1 MMKRALFAS
10 VAIAAMALSLAAK
23 PVAAEEMK
31 AEVIH
36 WWTSGGE
43 AAAVKVFADQFT
55 KAGGTWIDSA
65 VAGAANA
72 RNAAI
77 SRTVSGNPPTAMQLN
92 TGKQFDELVEGD
104 LLADVDAVATE
115 GNWKSVMP
123 AAFIAAATRN
133 GKMYAVPINIHG
145 QNWLWYNKAVLASIG
160 AAEPKTWDDAF
171 AVLDKLKADGKVIPL
186 AFSGQKNWE
195 QNLFNSVLIGVSGGS
210 MWVGI
215 MGKHDAALAQS
226 AEFKQVAVA
235 YKKLKDY
242 VDDGAPGRNWN
253 DATNLVIQGKAG
265 MQIMGDWA
273 KGEFAA
279 AGKVADK
286 DYGCTVL
293 SNHGGGYMMG
303 GDVFVFPKT
312 KDASTSKAQMTL
324 AKLMLTPETQIQFAL
339 KKGSIPVRSDVD
351 ASLLDACAQKG
362 MRYVADKAQQL
373 PSVDMLA
380 PPALVGALQ
389 DAISQYWN
397 TNMSADEFSA
407 KVAGVLKAQY

>member
-10 VAIAAMALSLAAK
+10 VAVIATAWVSV
-23 PVAAEEMK
+23 PVSAEEMK

-77 SRTVSGNPPTAMQLN
+77 SRTVAGNPPTAMQLN

-104 LLADVDAVATE
+104 LLADVDAVAAE
-115 GNWKSVMP
+115 GNWNGVMP
-123 AAFIAAATRN
+123 AAFVAAATRN
-133 GKMYAVPINIHG
+133 GKMFAVPINIHG
-145 QNWLWYNKAVLASIG
+145 QNWLWYNKSVLVSVG

-186 AFSGQKNWE
+186 AFSGQKVWE
-195 QNLFNSVLIGVSGGS
+195 RNLFSAVLIGVGGGP

-215 MGKHDAALAQS
+215 MGKRDAALAQS
-226 AEFKQVAVA
+226 AEFKAVALA
-235 YKKLKDY
+235 YKKLKAY
-242 VDDGAPGRNWN
+242 VDAGAPGRNWN

-273 KGEFAA
+273 KGEFVA
-279 AGKVADK
+279 AGKVPEK

-312 KDASTSKAQMTL
+312 KDASTTKAQVTL
-324 AKLMLTPETQIQFAL
+324 ARLMLKPETQIQFSL

-351 ASLLDACAQKG
+351 ASQLDACAQKG
-362 MRYVADKAQQL
+362 MQYVSNTAQQL
-373 PSVDMLA
+373 PSADMLA
-380 PPALVGALQ
+380 PPALIGALE

-397 TNMSADEFSA
+397 TNMGADEFSA

>member
-1 MMKRALFAS
+1 MKRALFAS
-10 VAIAAMALSLAAK
+10 IAIAATALAV
-23 PVAAEEMK
+23 PVSAQEMK

-77 SRTVSGNPPTAMQLN
+77 SRTVAGNPPTAMQLN

-115 GNWKSVMP
+115 GNWKSLMP
-123 AAFIAAATRN
+123 AAIVAAATRK

-145 QNWLWYNKAVLASIG
+145 QNWLWYNKEVLASVG
-160 AAEPKTWDDAF
+160 AAEPKTWDDAVV
-171 AVLDKLKADGKVIPL
+171 VLDKLKAEGKVTPL
-186 AFSGQKNWE
+186 AFSGQKVWE
-195 QNLFNSVLIGVSGGS
+195 RGLFSAVLVGVGGGP
-210 MWVGI
+210 MWIGI
-215 MGKHDAALAQS
+215 MGKRDAALAQS
-226 AEFKQVAVA
+226 AEFKKVAVA
-235 YKKLKDY
+235 YKKLKGY
-242 VDDGAPGRNWN
+242 VDAGAPGRNWN

-273 KGEFAA
+273 KGEFIA

-293 SNHGGGYMMG
+293 SNHGGGYVMG
-303 GDVFVFPKT
+303 GDVFVFPKS
-312 KDASTSKAQMTL
+312 KDATTTKAQTTL

-351 ASLLDACAQKG
+351 TSALDACAQKG

-373 PSVDMLA
+373 PSIDMLA
-380 PPALVGALQ
+380 PPAVVGALE

-397 TNMSADEFSA
+397 TDMSADEFSA
-407 KVAGVLKAQY
+407 KVATVLKSQE

>member
-1 MMKRALFAS
+1 MKRALFAS
-10 VAIAAMALSLAAK
+10 VAIAAIALASV
-23 PVAAEEMK
+23 PVCAEEMK

-104 LLADVDAVATE
+104 LLADVDTVATE

-123 AAFIAAATRN
+123 QAFIAAATRK

-145 QNWLWYNKAVLASIG
+145 QNWLWYNKEVLASVG

-171 AVLDKLKADGKVIPL
+171 AILDKLKAGGKVIPL

-195 QNLFNSVLIGVSGGS
+195 QNLFNSVLIGVGGGP
-210 MWVGI
+210 MWI
-215 MGKHDAALAQS
+215 AMMGKRDAALAQS
-226 AEFKQVAVA
+226 AEFKAVAVA

-242 VDDGAPGRNWN
+242 VDAGAPGRNWN

-293 SNHGGGYMMG
+293 SNHGGGYLMG
-303 GDVFVFPKT
+303 GDVFVFPKSN
-312 KDASTSKAQMTL
+312 DAATTKAQMTL
-324 AKLMLTPETQIQFAL
+324 AKVMLTPETQIQFAL

-351 ASLLDACAQKG
+351 TSALDACAQKG
-362 MRYVADKAQQL
+362 TRYVADKAQQL

-380 PPALVGALQ
+380 APALVGAVQ
-389 DAISQYWN
+389 DAISEYWN
-397 TNMSADEFSA
+397 TDMSADKFSA
-407 KVAGVLKAQY
+407 KVAAVLKAQY

>member
-10 VAIAAMALSLAAK
+10 AAIAAMTLSLALVPAS
-23 PVAAEEMK
+23 AEEMK

-65 VAGAANA
+65 VAGSTNA

-77 SRTVSGNPPTAMQLN
+77 SRTVAGNPPTAMQLN

-104 LLADVDAVATE
+104 LLADVDAVAAE

-123 AAFIAAATRN
+123 AAFIAAATRK

-145 QNWLWYNKAVLASIG
+145 QNWLWYNKDVLASIG
-160 AAEPKTWDDAF
+160 AAEPKTWDDA
-171 AVLDKLKADGKVIPL
+171 VVILDKLKADGKVIPL
-186 AFSGQKNWE
+186 AFSGQKVWE
-195 QNLFNSVLIGVSGGS
+195 RNLFSAVLTGVGGGP
-210 MWVGI
+210 MWLGLL
-215 MGKHDAALAQS
+215 GKQDATLAQS

-235 YKKLKDY
+235 YKKLKNY
-242 VDDGAPGRNWN
+242 VDTGAPGRNWN

-303 GDVFVFPKT
+303 GDVFVFPKSR
-312 KDASTSKAQMTL
+312 DASTTKAQMTL

-351 ASLLDACAQKG
+351 TSALDVCAQKG

-373 PSVDMLA
+373 PSTDMLA
-380 PPALVGALQ
+380 SPALVGALE

-397 TNMSADEFSA
+397 TDMSADEFSA
-407 KVAGVLKAQY
+407 KVAAVLKAQY

>member
-10 VAIAAMALSLAAK
+10 AAIAAMTLSLALVPAS
-23 PVAAEEMK
+23 AEEMK

-65 VAGAANA
+65 VAGSTNA

-77 SRTVSGNPPTAMQLN
+77 SRTVAGNPPTAMQLN

-104 LLADVDAVATE
+104 LLADVDAVAAE

-123 AAFIAAATRN
+123 AAFIAAATRK

-145 QNWLWYNKAVLASIG
+145 QNWLWYNKDVLASIG
-160 AAEPKTWDDAF
+160 AAEPKTWDDA
-171 AVLDKLKADGKVIPL
+171 VVILDKLKADGKVIPL
-186 AFSGQKNWE
+186 AFSGQKVWE
-195 QNLFNSVLIGVSGGS
+195 RNLFSAVLTGVGGGP
-210 MWVGI
+210 MWLGLL
-215 MGKHDAALAQS
+215 GKQDATLAQS

-235 YKKLKDY
+235 YKKLKNY
-242 VDDGAPGRNWN
+242 VDTGAPGRNWN

-303 GDVFVFPKT
+303 GDVFVFPKSR
-312 KDASTSKAQMTL
+312 DASTTKAQMTL

-351 ASLLDACAQKG
+351 MSALDACAQKG

-373 PSVDMLA
+373 PSTDMLA
-380 PPALVGALQ
+380 SPALVGALE

-397 TNMSADEFSA
+397 TDMSADEFSA
-407 KVAGVLKAQY
+407 KVAAVLKAQY

>member
-1 MMKRALFAS
+1 MKRTLFAA
-10 VAIAAMALSLAAK
+10 VAVATTAL
-23 PVAAEEMK
+23 VALPANAQEMK

-77 SRTVSGNPPTAMQLN
+77 TRTVSGNPPTAMQLN

-104 LLADVDAVATE
+104 LLADVDAIATE
-115 GNWKSVMP
+115 GNWKNVMP
-123 AAFIAAATRN
+123 AAIVAAATRK
-133 GKMYAVPINIHG
+133 GKMYAVPVNIHG
-145 QNWLWYNKAVLASIG
+145 QNWLWYNKAVLASVG
-160 AAEPKTWDDAF
+160 ADEPKSWNDAL

-195 QNLFNSVLIGVSGGS
+195 QNLFNAVLIGVGGAQ
-210 MWVGI
+210 MWTGI
-215 MGKHDAALAQS
+215 LGKRDAALAQS
-226 AEFKQVAVA
+226 AEFKTVAVT

-242 VDDGAPGRNWN
+242 VDPGAPGRNWN
-253 DATNLVIQGKAG
+253 DATSMVIQGKAA

-279 AGKVADK
+279 AGKVPDK

-293 SNHGGGYMMG
+293 SNGSGGYVMG
-303 GDVFVFPKT
+303 GDVFVFPKA
-312 KDASTSKAQMTL
+312 KDPATTKAQMTL
-324 AKLMLTPETQIQFAL
+324 ARLMLTPETQIQFAL

-351 ASLLDACAQKG
+351 ASALDACAQKG
-362 MRYVADKAQQL
+362 MRYVADKAQQM
-373 PSVDMLA
+373 PSGDMLA
-380 PPALVGALQ
+380 SPALIGALQ

-397 TNMSADEFSA
+397 TDMGAEEFSA
-407 KVAGVLKAQY
+407 KVVAGWKSAE

>member
-1 MMKRALFAS
+1 MKRTL
-10 VAIAAMALSLAAK
+10 LAA
-23 PVAAEEMK
+23 VAVATTALVSLPANAEEMK

-77 SRTVSGNPPTAMQLN
+77 TRTVSGNPPTAMQLN

-104 LLADVDAVATE
+104 LLADVDAIATE
-115 GNWKSVMP
+115 GNWKAVMP
-123 AAFIAAATRN
+123 AAIVAAATRQ

-145 QNWLWYNKAVLASIG
+145 QNWLWYNKAVLASVG
-160 AAEPKTWDDAF
+160 ADEPKSWNDAI

-195 QNLFNSVLIGVSGGS
+195 QNLFNAVLIGVGGAQ
-210 MWVGI
+210 MWTGI
-215 MGKHDAALAQS
+215 LGKRDAALAQS
-226 AEFKQVAVA
+226 AEFKTVAVT
-235 YKKLKDY
+235 YKKLKNY
-242 VDDGAPGRNWN
+242 VDPGAPGRNWN
-253 DATNLVIQGKAG
+253 DATNMVIQGKAA

-273 KGEFAA
+273 KGEFVA
-279 AGKVADK
+279 AGKVPDK

-293 SNHGGGYMMG
+293 SNGRGGYVMG
-303 GDVFVFPKT
+303 GDVFVFPKA
-312 KDASTSKAQMTL
+312 KDPATTKAQMTL
-324 AKLMLTPETQIQFAL
+324 ARLMLTPETQIQFAL

-351 ASLLDACAQKG
+351 ASALDACAQKG
-362 MRYVADKAQQL
+362 MRYVADKAQQM
-373 PSVDMLA
+373 PSGDMLA
-380 PPALVGALQ
+380 PPSLTGALQ

-397 TNMSADEFSA
+397 TDMGADEFSA
-407 KVAGVLKAQY
+407 KVAAVLKSAE

>member
-1 MMKRALFAS
+1 MKRTL
-10 VAIAAMALSLAAK
+10 LAA
-23 PVAAEEMK
+23 VAVATTALVSLPASAEEMK

-77 SRTVSGNPPTAMQLN
+77 TRTVSGNPPTAMQLN

-104 LLADVDAVATE
+104 LLADVDAIATE
-115 GNWKSVMP
+115 GNWKAVMP
-123 AAFIAAATRN
+123 AAIVAAATRQ

-145 QNWLWYNKAVLASIG
+145 QNWLWYNKAVLASVG
-160 AAEPKTWDDAF
+160 ADEPKSWNDAI

-195 QNLFNSVLIGVSGGS
+195 QNLFNAVLIGVGGAQ
-210 MWVGI
+210 MWTGI
-215 MGKHDAALAQS
+215 LGKRDAALAQS
-226 AEFKQVAVA
+226 AEFKTVAVT
-235 YKKLKDY
+235 YKKLKNY
-242 VDDGAPGRNWN
+242 VDPGAPGRNWN
-253 DATNLVIQGKAG
+253 DATNMVIQGKAA

-273 KGEFAA
+273 KGEFVA
-279 AGKVADK
+279 AGKVPEK

-293 SNHGGGYMMG
+293 SNGRGGYVMG
-303 GDVFVFPKT
+303 GDVFVFPKA
-312 KDASTSKAQMTL
+312 KDPATTKAQMTL
-324 AKLMLTPETQIQFAL
+324 ARLMLTPETQIQFAL

-351 ASLLDACAQKG
+351 ASALDACAQKG
-362 MRYVADKAQQL
+362 MRYVADKAQQM
-373 PSVDMLA
+373 PSGDMLA
-380 PPALVGALQ
+380 PPSLTGALQ

-397 TNMSADEFSA
+397 TDMGADEFSA
-407 KVAGVLKAQY
+407 KVAAVLKSAE

>member
-1 MMKRALFAS
+1 MKRTLFAA
-10 VAIAAMALSLAAK
+10 VAVATTAL
-23 PVAAEEMK
+23 VALPANAQEMK

-77 SRTVSGNPPTAMQLN
+77 TRTVSGNPPTAMQLN

-104 LLADVDAVATE
+104 LLADVDAIATE
-115 GNWKSVMP
+115 GNWKNVMP
-123 AAFIAAATRN
+123 AAIVAAATRK
-133 GKMYAVPINIHG
+133 GKMYAVPVNIHG
-145 QNWLWYNKAVLASIG
+145 QNWLWYNKAVLASVG
-160 AAEPKTWDDAF
+160 ADEPKSWNDAL

-195 QNLFNSVLIGVSGGS
+195 QNLFNAVMIGVGGAQ
-210 MWVGI
+210 MWTGI
-215 MGKHDAALAQS
+215 LGKRDARLAQS
-226 AEFKQVAVA
+226 AEFKTVAVT

-242 VDDGAPGRNWN
+242 VDPGAPGRNWN
-253 DATNLVIQGKAG
+253 DATSMVIQGKAA

-279 AGKVADK
+279 AGKVPDK

-293 SNHGGGYMMG
+293 SNGSGGYVMG
-303 GDVFVFPKT
+303 GDVFVFPKA
-312 KDASTSKAQMTL
+312 KDPATTKAQMTL
-324 AKLMLTPETQIQFAL
+324 ARLMLTPETQIQFAL

-351 ASLLDACAQKG
+351 ASALDACAQKG
-362 MRYVADKAQQL
+362 MRYVADKAQQM
-373 PSVDMLA
+373 PSGDMLA
-380 PPALVGALQ
+380 SPALIGALQ

-397 TNMSADEFSA
+397 TDMGADEFSA
-407 KVAGVLKAQY
+407 KVAAVLKSAE

>member
-10 VAIAAMALSLAAK
+10 AAIAAMTLALVPAS
-23 PVAAEEMK
+23 AEEMK

-65 VAGAANA
+65 VAGSTNA

-77 SRTVSGNPPTAMQLN
+77 SRTVAGNPPTAMQLN

-104 LLADVDAVATE
+104 LLADVDAVAAE

-123 AAFIAAATRN
+123 AAFIAAATRK

-145 QNWLWYNKAVLASIG
+145 QNWLWYNKDVLASIG
-160 AAEPKTWDDAF
+160 AAEPKTWDDA
-171 AVLDKLKADGKVIPL
+171 VVILDKLKADGKVIPL
-186 AFSGQKNWE
+186 AFSGQKVWE
-195 QNLFNSVLIGVSGGS
+195 RNLFSAVLTGVGGGP
-210 MWVGI
+210 MWLGLL
-215 MGKHDAALAQS
+215 GKQDATLAQS

-235 YKKLKDY
+235 YKKLKNY
-242 VDDGAPGRNWN
+242 VDTGAPGRNWN

-303 GDVFVFPKT
+303 GDVFVFPKS
-312 KDASTSKAQMTL
+312 KDASTTKAQMTL

-351 ASLLDACAQKG
+351 TSALDVCAQKG

-373 PSVDMLA
+373 PSTDMLA
-380 PPALVGALQ
+380 SPALVGALE

-397 TNMSADEFSA
+397 TDMSADVFSA
-407 KVAGVLKAQY
+407 KVAAVLKAQY

>member
-10 VAIAAMALSLAAK
+10 AAIAAMTLALVPAS
-23 PVAAEEMK
+23 AEEMK

-65 VAGAANA
+65 VAGSTNA

-77 SRTVSGNPPTAMQLN
+77 SRTVAGNPPTAMQLN

-104 LLADVDAVATE
+104 LLADVDAVAAE

-123 AAFIAAATRN
+123 AAFIAAATRK

-145 QNWLWYNKAVLASIG
+145 QNWLWYNKDVLASIG
-160 AAEPKTWDDAF
+160 AAEPKTWDDA
-171 AVLDKLKADGKVIPL
+171 VVILDKLKADGKVIPL
-186 AFSGQKNWE
+186 AFSGQKVWE
-195 QNLFNSVLIGVSGGS
+195 RNLFSAVLTGVGGGP
-210 MWVGI
+210 MWLGLL
-215 MGKHDAALAQS
+215 GKQDATLAQS

-235 YKKLKDY
+235 YKKLKNY
-242 VDDGAPGRNWN
+242 VDTGAPGRNWN

-303 GDVFVFPKT
+303 GDVFVFPKSR
-312 KDASTSKAQMTL
+312 DASTTKAQMTL

-351 ASLLDACAQKG
+351 TSALDVCAQKG

-373 PSVDMLA
+373 PSTDMLA
-380 PPALVGALQ
+380 SPALVGALE

-397 TNMSADEFSA
+397 TDMSADEFSA
-407 KVAGVLKAQY
+407 KVAAVLKAQY

>member
-1 MMKRALFAS
+1 MKRALFAS
-10 VAIAAMALSLAAK
+10 VAIATLASV
-23 PVAAEEMK
+23 PVSAEEMK

-43 AAAVKVFADQFT
+43 AAAVKVFADQFA

-77 SRTVSGNPPTAMQLN
+77 SRTVAGNPPTAMQLN

-115 GNWKSVMP
+115 GNWKGVMP
-123 AAFIAAATRN
+123 AAFVAAATRN
-133 GKMYAVPINIHG
+133 GKMFAVPINIHG
-145 QNWLWYNKAVLASIG
+145 QNWLWYNKAVLASVG

-171 AVLDKLKADGKVIPL
+171 AVLDKLKVDGKVIPL
-186 AFSGQKNWE
+186 AFSGQKIWE
-195 QNLFNSVLIGVSGGS
+195 RNLFSAVLIGVGGGP

-215 MGKHDAALAQS
+215 MGKRDAALAQS
-226 AEFKQVAVA
+226 AEFKAVAVA

-242 VDDGAPGRNWN
+242 VDAGAPGRNWN
-253 DATNLVIQGKAG
+253 DATNLIIQGKAG

-273 KGEFAA
+273 KGEFVA
-279 AGKVADK
+279 AGKIPEK

-303 GDVFVFPKT
+303 GDVFVFPKA
-312 KDASTSKAQMTL
+312 KDSLTTTAQMTL
-324 AKLMLTPETQIQFAL
+324 ARLMLTPETQIQFSL
-339 KKGSIPVRSDVD
+339 RKGSIPVRSDVD
-351 ASLLDACAQKG
+351 ASQLDACAQKG
-362 MRYVADKAQQL
+362 MRYVSNAAQQL
-373 PSVDMLA
+373 PSADMLA
-380 PPALVGALQ
+380 PPALIGALE

-397 TNMSADEFSA
+397 TNMNADEFSA
-407 KVAGVLKAQY
+407 KVGGVLKAQY

>member
-10 VAIAAMALSLAAK
+10 AAIAAMALSFAAR
-23 PVAAEEMK
+23 PVSAEEMK

-55 KAGGTWIDSA
+55 KAGGTWVDSA

-77 SRTVSGNPPTAMQLN
+77 SRTVAGNPPTAMQLN

-104 LLADVDAVATE
+104 LLADVDAIATE

-123 AAFIAAATRN
+123 AAIIAAATRK

-145 QNWLWYNKAVLASIG
+145 QNWLWYNKAVLASVG
-160 AAEPKTWDDAF
+160 AAEPKTWNDAI
-171 AVLDKLKADGKVIPL
+171 AILDKLKADGKVIPL

-195 QNLFNSVLIGVSGGS
+195 QNLFNSVMIGVGGGQ
-210 MWVGI
+210 MWTGI
-215 MGKHDAALAQS
+215 LGKRDAALAQS
-226 AEFKQVAVA
+226 AEFKQVAVT

-242 VDDGAPGRNWN
+242 VDAGAPGRNWN
-253 DATNLVIQGKAG
+253 DATNMVIQGKAG

-273 KGEFAA
+273 KGEFVA
-279 AGKVADK
+279 AGKVPEK

-293 SNHGGGYMMG
+293 SNGGGGYVMDGYG
-303 GDVFVFPKT
+303 GLHPFSVNGGQMPSPVPTVNYQNYWPGWDIARGIVSWT
-312 KDASTSKAQMTL
+312 ASGSGNGGWVL
-324 AKLMLTPETQIQFAL
+324 DGWGGVHQF
-339 KKGSIPVRSDVD
+339 GN
-351 ASLLDACAQKG
+351 
-362 MRYVADKAQQL
+362 
-373 PSVDMLA
+373 A
-380 PPALVGALQ
+380 P
-389 DAISQYWN
+389 AISPYAYWPGWDIATSLAGN
-397 TNMSADEFSA
+397 TSNSGSRRRT
-407 KVAGVLKAQY
+407 

>member
-1 MMKRALFAS
+1 MKRTLFAS
-10 VAIAAMALSLAAK
+10 IAIAATTLAV
-23 PVAAEEMK
+23 PVSAQEMK

-77 SRTVSGNPPTAMQLN
+77 SRTVAGNPPTAMQLN

-123 AAFIAAATRN
+123 AAIIAAATRN

-145 QNWLWYNKAVLASIG
+145 QNWLWYNKAVLASVG
-160 AAEPKTWDDAF
+160 AAEPKTWNDAL
-171 AVLDKLKADGKVIPL
+171 AILEKLKADGKVIPL

-195 QNLFNSVLIGVSGGS
+195 QNLFNAVMIGVGGGQ
-210 MWVGI
+210 MWTGI
-215 MGKHDAALAQS
+215 LGKRDVALAQS
-226 AEFKQVAVA
+226 AEFKQVAVT

-242 VDDGAPGRNWN
+242 VDAGAPGRNWN
-253 DATNLVIQGKAG
+253 DATNMVIQGKAG

-273 KGEFAA
+273 KGEFVA
-279 AGKVADK
+279 AGKVPET

-293 SNHGGGYMMG
+293 SNGSGGYVMG
-303 GDVFVFPKT
+303 GDVFVFPKS
-312 KDASTSKAQMTL
+312 KDPATTKAQLTL

-339 KKGSIPVRSDVD
+339 KKG
-351 ASLLDACAQKG
+351 
-362 MRYVADKAQQL
+362 
-373 PSVDMLA
+373 
-380 PPALVGALQ
+380 
-389 DAISQYWN
+389 
-397 TNMSADEFSA
+397 
-407 KVAGVLKAQY
+407 

>member
-1 MMKRALFAS
+1 MKRTLFAA
-10 VAIAAMALSLAAK
+10 VAVATTALVSLPAAK
-23 PVAAEEMK
+23 AEEMK

-77 SRTVSGNPPTAMQLN
+77 NRTVAGNPPTAMQLN

-104 LLADVDAVATE
+104 LLADVDAIATE
-115 GNWKSVMP
+115 GNWKGVMP
-123 AAFIAAATRN
+123 AAIIAAATRK

-145 QNWLWYNKAVLASIG
+145 QNWLWYNKAVLASVG
-160 AAEPKTWDDAF
+160 ADEPKSWNDAI
-171 AVLDKLKADGKVIPL
+171 AVLDKLKAEGKVIPL

-195 QNLFNSVLIGVSGGS
+195 QNLFSAVLVGVGGAQ
-210 MWVGI
+210 MWTGI
-215 MGKHDAALAQS
+215 LGKRDAALAQS
-226 AEFKQVAVA
+226 PEFKVVAA
-235 YKKLKDY
+235 TYKKLKTY
-242 VDDGAPGRNWN
+242 VDAGAPGRNWN
-253 DATNLVIQGKAG
+253 DATSMVIQGKAG

-273 KGEFAA
+273 KGEFVA
-279 AGKVADK
+279 AGKVPEK

-293 SNHGGGYMMG
+293 SNGNGGYVMG
-303 GDVFVFPKT
+303 GDVFVFPKA
-312 KDASTSKAQMTL
+312 KDPATTKAQMTL

-351 ASLLDACAQKG
+351 TSALDACAQKG

-373 PSVDMLA
+373 PSGDMLA
-380 PPALVGALQ
+380 PPALIGALQ

-397 TNMSADEFSA
+397 TDMSADDFSA
-407 KVAGVLKAQY
+407 KVVTVLKSQE

>member
-1 MMKRALFAS
+1 MKRALFAS
-10 VAIAAMALSLAAK
+10 VAIAAMTLSSALVPAS
-23 PVAAEEMK
+23 AEEMK

-43 AAAVKVFADQFT
+43 AAAVKVFADQFA

-65 VAGAANA
+65 VAGSNNA

-77 SRTVSGNPPTAMQLN
+77 SRTVAGNPPTAMQLN

-104 LLADVDAVATE
+104 LLADVDAVAAE

-123 AAFIAAATRN
+123 QAFIAAATRK

-145 QNWLWYNKAVLASIG
+145 QNWLWYNKDVLAQIG
-160 AAEPKTWDDAF
+160 AAEPKTWDDA
-171 AVLDKLKADGKVIPL
+171 VVILDKLKADGKVIPL
-186 AFSGQKNWE
+186 AFSGQKVWE
-195 QNLFNSVLIGVSGGS
+195 RNLFSAVLIGVGGGP
-210 MWVGI
+210 MWTGI
-215 MGKHDAALAQS
+215 LGKQDATLAQS
-226 AEFKQVAVA
+226 AEFKHVAVA

-242 VDDGAPGRNWN
+242 VDAGAPGRNWN
-253 DATNLVIQGKAG
+253 DATNMVIQGKAG

-303 GDVFVFPKT
+303 GDVFVFPKS
-312 KDASTSKAQMTL
+312 KDAATTKAQMTL
-324 AKLMLTPETQIQFAL
+324 ARLMLTPETQIQFSL

-351 ASLLDACAQKG
+351 TSALDACAQKG
-362 MRYVADKAQQL
+362 MRYVADKTQQL
-373 PSVDMLA
+373 PSSDMLA
-380 PPALVGALQ
+380 SPALVGALE
-389 DAISQYWN
+389 DAISEYWN
-397 TNMSADEFSA
+397 TNMSADEFST
-407 KVAGVLKAQY
+407 KVAAVLRAQY

>member
-1 MMKRALFAS
+1 MKRTLFAS
-10 VAIAAMALSLAAK
+10 VAIVAAAWASV
-23 PVAAEEMK
+23 PVSAEEMK

-65 VAGAANA
+65 VAGAPNA

-77 SRTVSGNPPTAMQLN
+77 SRTVAGNPPTAMQLN

-115 GNWKSVMP
+115 DNWKGVMP
-123 AAFIAAATRN
+123 AAIVAAATRN
-133 GKMYAVPINIHG
+133 GKMYAVPVNIHG
-145 QNWLWYNKAVLASIG
+145 QNWLWYNKTVLASVG
-160 AAEPKTWDDAF
+160 AAEPKTWNDAL
-171 AVLDKLKADGKVIPL
+171 AILEKLKVDGKVIPL

-195 QNLFNSVLIGVSGGS
+195 QNLFNAVMIGVGGAQ
-210 MWVGI
+210 MWTGI
-215 MGKHDAALAQS
+215 LGKRDASLAGS
-226 AEFKQVAVA
+226 AEFKAVAVT

-242 VDDGAPGRNWN
+242 VDAGAPGRNWN

-273 KGEFAA
+273 KGEFVAA
-279 AGKVADK
+279 DKIPDK

-293 SNHGGGYMMG
+293 SNGSGGYIMG
-303 GDVFVFPKT
+303 GDVFVFPRA
-312 KDASTSKAQMTL
+312 KDPSTTKAQMTL

-339 KKGSIPVRSDVD
+339 KKGSIPVRGDVD
-351 ASLLDACAQKG
+351 TSALDACAQKG
-362 MRYVADKAQQL
+362 MRYVADKTQQM
-373 PSVDMLA
+373 PSGDMLA
-380 PPALVGALQ
+380 PPALIGALQ

-407 KVAGVLKAQY
+407 KVAAVLKSQE

>member
-1 MMKRALFAS
+1 MKRALFAS
-10 VAIAAMALSLAAK
+10 AAIAAMTLSLALVPAS
-23 PVAAEEMK
+23 AEEMK

-65 VAGAANA
+65 VAGSTNA

-77 SRTVSGNPPTAMQLN
+77 SRTVAGNPPTAMQLN

-104 LLADVDAVATE
+104 LLADVDAVAAE

-123 AAFIAAATRN
+123 AAFIAAATRK

-145 QNWLWYNKAVLASIG
+145 QNWLWYNKDVLASIG
-160 AAEPKTWDDAF
+160 AAEPKTWDDA
-171 AVLDKLKADGKVIPL
+171 VVILDKLKADGKVIPL
-186 AFSGQKNWE
+186 AFSGQKVWE
-195 QNLFNSVLIGVSGGS
+195 RNLFSAVLTGVGGGP
-210 MWVGI
+210 MWLGLL
-215 MGKHDAALAQS
+215 GKQDATLAQS

-235 YKKLKDY
+235 YKKLKNY
-242 VDDGAPGRNWN
+242 VDTGAPGRNWN

-303 GDVFVFPKT
+303 GDVFVFPKSR
-312 KDASTSKAQMTL
+312 DASTTKAQMTL

-351 ASLLDACAQKG
+351 TSALDVCAQKG

-373 PSVDMLA
+373 PSTDMLA
-380 PPALVGALQ
+380 SPALVGALE

-397 TNMSADEFSA
+397 TDMSADEFSA
-407 KVAGVLKAQY
+407 KVAAVLKAQY

>member
-1 MMKRALFAS
+1 MKRALFAS
-10 VAIAAMALSLAAK
+10 AAIAAMTLSLALVPAS
-23 PVAAEEMK
+23 AEEMK

-65 VAGAANA
+65 VAGSTNA

-77 SRTVSGNPPTAMQLN
+77 SRTVAGNPPTAMQLN

-104 LLADVDAVATE
+104 LLADVDAVAAE

-123 AAFIAAATRN
+123 AAFIAAATRK

-145 QNWLWYNKAVLASIG
+145 QNWLWYNKDVLASIG
-160 AAEPKTWDDAF
+160 AAEPKTWDDA
-171 AVLDKLKADGKVIPL
+171 VVILDKLKADGKVIPL
-186 AFSGQKNWE
+186 AFSGQKVWE
-195 QNLFNSVLIGVSGGS
+195 RNLFSAVLTGVGGGP
-210 MWVGI
+210 MWLGLL
-215 MGKHDAALAQS
+215 GKQDATLAQS

-235 YKKLKDY
+235 YKKLKNY
-242 VDDGAPGRNWN
+242 VDTGAPGRNWN

-303 GDVFVFPKT
+303 GDVFVFPKS
-312 KDASTSKAQMTL
+312 KDASTTKAQMTL

-351 ASLLDACAQKG
+351 MSALDACAQKG

-373 PSVDMLA
+373 PSTDMLA
-380 PPALVGALQ
+380 SPALVGALE

-397 TNMSADEFSA
+397 TDMSADEFSA
-407 KVAGVLKAQY
+407 KVAAVLKAQY